1 MKNTRWK
8 DQLLNYEIIVPITM
22 IIFVVVFIIDVYDLP
37 KIAKRTPLLVGF
49 ITLALLFIQT
59 CISISRN
66 LKDRE
71 KIEKI
76 KISGN
81 LIKSKTL
88 QLLLIMILY
97 GVGMYSFGFFPST
110 IVMLPITMWMVGEK
124 DVIKI
129 ILVSGIFLIMFY
141 VFFIKIFGLKAL
153 GGAFL

>member
-1 MKNTRWK
+1 MKNTRLK
-8 DQLLNYEIIVPITM
+8 DQLLDYEIVVPITM
-22 IIFVVVFIIDVYDLP
+22 IIFVVVFMIDVYDLP
-37 KIAKRTPLLVGF
+37 KVAKRTPLLVGL

-59 CISISRN
+59 CISILKN
-66 LKDRE
+66 LKDSE
-71 KIEKI
+71 KKEKI

-81 LIKSKTL
+81 LIKNKTL

-97 GVGMYSFGFFPST
+97 GVAMYSFGFFPST

-141 VFFIKIFGLKAL
+141 VLFIKVFGLKPV

>member
-1 MKNTRWK
+1 VKNNKWK
-8 DQLLNYEIIVPITM
+8 DQLLTYEIIVPITM
-22 IIFVVVFIIDVYDLP
+22 IIFVVVLIIDVYDLP
-37 KIAKRTPLLVGF
+37 KVAKRAPLLVGF

-59 CISISRN
+59 CISIVKN
-66 LKDRE
+66 LKDTE

-81 LIKSKTL
+81 LIKDKAL

-97 GVGMYSFGFFPST
+97 GVAMYSFGFFPST

-129 ILVSGIFLIMFY
+129 ILASGIFLIIFY
-141 VFFIKIFGLKAL
+141 VVFIKVFGLKPL

>member
-37 KIAKRTPLLVGF
+37 KVAKRTPLLVGF

-59 CISISRN
+59 CISI
-66 LKDRE
+66 LKDLKDSE

-81 LIKSKTL
+81 LLKNKAL

-110 IVMLPITMWMVGEK
+110 IVMLPITMWVVGEK

-141 VFFIKIFGLKAL
+141 VFFIKVFGLEPL

>member
-1 MKNTRWK
+1 MKNTRLK
-8 DQLLNYEIIVPITM
+8 DQLLDYEIIVPITM
-22 IIFVVVFIIDVYDLP
+22 IIFVVVFMIDVYDLP
-37 KIAKRTPLLVGF
+37 KVAKRTPLLVGF

-59 CISISRN
+59 CISILKN
-66 LKDRE
+66 LKDSE
-71 KIEKI
+71 KKEKI

-81 LIKSKTL
+81 LIKDKTL

-97 GVGMYSFGFFPST
+97 GVAMYSFGFFPST

-129 ILVSGIFLIMFY
+129 ILVSGIFLVMFY
-141 VFFIKIFGLKAL
+141 VLFIEVFGLKAL

>member
-37 KIAKRTPLLVGF
+37 KVAKRTPLLVGF

-59 CISISRN
+59 CISI
-66 LKDRE
+66 LKDLKDSE

-81 LIKSKTL
+81 LLKNKAL
-88 QLLLIMILY
+88 QLL
-97 GVGMYSFGFFPST
+97 
-110 IVMLPITMWMVGEK
+110 
-124 DVIKI
+124 
-129 ILVSGIFLIMFY
+129 
-141 VFFIKIFGLKAL
+141 
-153 GGAFL
+153 

>member
-1 MKNTRWK
+1 MKNTRLK
-8 DQLLNYEIIVPITM
+8 DQLLDYEIIVPITM
-22 IIFVVVFIIDVYDLP
+22 IIFVVVFMIDVYDLP
-37 KIAKRTPLLVGF
+37 KVAKRTPLLVGL

-59 CISISRN
+59 CISILKN
-66 LKDRE
+66 LKDSE
-71 KIEKI
+71 KKEKI

-81 LIKSKTL
+81 LIKNKTL

-97 GVGMYSFGFFPST
+97 GVAMYSFGFFPST

-141 VFFIKIFGLKAL
+141 VLFIKVFGLKPV